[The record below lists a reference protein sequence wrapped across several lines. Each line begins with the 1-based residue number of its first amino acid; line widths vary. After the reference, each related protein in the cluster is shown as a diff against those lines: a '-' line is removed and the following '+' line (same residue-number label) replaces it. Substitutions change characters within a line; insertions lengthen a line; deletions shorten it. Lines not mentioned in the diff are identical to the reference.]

1 MRSIV
6 RNKSGFTFVESLITF
21 SIVGIFLALTWSTVY
36 FLLSKSTEQI
46 ARTRAHFLAVEGIE
60 RVKQIRQTAVNRN
73 RLEGFET
80 SIGSE
85 NGSYILGQNGDLF
98 TLEEGENEVIEM
110 TEEPDTV
117 YYRTVNISGESN
129 VSKQVSV
136 DVRWGNADDCSKGSE
151 LISYSTYLAKI
162 TQ

>member
-1 MRSIV
+1 MRKIV
-6 RNKSGFTFVESLITF
+6 NNKSGFTFVESLITF

-46 ARTRAHFLAVEGIE
+46 VRTRAHFLAVEAIE

-80 SIGSE
+80 SIGAM
-85 NGSYILGQNGDLF
+85 NGSYILGQNGDIF
-98 TLEEGENEVIEM
+98 NLEEGENEIIEM
-110 TEEPDTV
+110 PEEPYTV
-117 YYRTVNISGESN
+117 YCRTLNISGEN
-129 VSKQVSV
+129 NLSKQVSV
-136 DVRWGNADDCSKGSE
+136 DVRWGDPTDCSIGSE
-151 LISYSTYLAKI
+151 MISYSTYLAKI

>member
-1 MRSIV
+1 MRKIV
-6 RNKSGFTFVESLITF
+6 NNKSGFTFVESLITF

-46 ARTRAHFLAVEGIE
+46 VRTRAHFLVVEGIE
-60 RVKQIRQTAVNRN
+60 RVKQFRQTAVNRN

-80 SIGSE
+80 SIGAMD
-85 NGSYILGQNGDLF
+85 GSYVLGENGDLF

-110 TEEPDTV
+110 TEEPYTV
-117 YYRTVNISGESN
+117 YCRTVNISGDN
-129 VSKQVSV
+129 TSKQVSV
-136 DVRWGNADDCSKGSE
+136 DVRWGDVNDCSLGSE
-151 LISYSTYLAKI
+151 MISYSTYLAKI